1 METLEVETLEVETL
15 EEVAL
20 QVRQCTLC
28 QLSQGR
34 NNAVPGEG
42 SARSEVMFIGEG
54 PGFHEDRLG
63 RPFVGPAGQFLD
75 ELLSSIGLRRDQVFI
90 ANMIKCRPP
99 QNRDPLPEEM
109 KACAKYLDR
118 QIELINPKLIV
129 TLGRFSLG
137 RFFPGESISRARG
150 KLREKDGRWVYPVM
164 HPAAALHRQENKSTI
179 VNDFKA
185 IPELIAKL
193 ARPLPA
199 DPAQNSVGNPA
210 TTGAPPE
217 KETPETLEPQQLSLF
232 GS

>member
-193 ARPLPA
+193 ARPLLA

-210 TTGAPPE
+210 TTGAPPG

>member
-1 METLEVETLEVETL
+1 MDTL
-15 EEVAL
+15 EEVAS

-34 NNAVPGEG
+34 TNAVPGEG
-42 SARSEVMFIGEG
+42 YDRAEVIFIGEG

-63 RPFVGPAGQFLD
+63 RPFVGPAGQLLD
-75 ELLSSIGLRRDQVFI
+75 QLLASIGLKREQVFV

-109 KACAKYLDR
+109 TACSKYLDR
-118 QIELINPKLIV
+118 QIELINPKLVV

-150 KLREKDGRWVYPVM
+150 KLRQKDGRWIYPIM
-164 HPAAALHRQENKSTI
+164 HPAAALHRPENKAAI
-179 VNDFKA
+179 VSDFKA
-185 IPELIAKL
+185 IPEHL
-193 ARPLPA
+193 AMLDRPQPMA
-199 DPAQNSVGNPA
+199 PAQVGMAQPA
-210 TTGAPPE
+210 AGGLSPE
-217 KETPETLEPQQLSLF
+217 KQDPEKQDPEPQQLSLF